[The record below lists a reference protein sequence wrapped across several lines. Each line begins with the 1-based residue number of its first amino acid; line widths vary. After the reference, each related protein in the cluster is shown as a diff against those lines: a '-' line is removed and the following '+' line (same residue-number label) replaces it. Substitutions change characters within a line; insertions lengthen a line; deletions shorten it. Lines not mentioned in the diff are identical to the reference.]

1 VSGGKWLEG
10 ARGEDN
16 IMQTLRVI
24 VLSLIVVLVGVVAY
38 SYLSGTASSR
48 VPRLERP
55 GTVGTSGT
63 AGVETARER
72 GAEVGEKVAIAAAKV
87 KETAEEAAL
96 TSKIKAKMVLDD
108 NIKARAIDVTTDD
121 TSVTLTGTVRS
132 VDEHDRAVRLARE
145 TAGVTQVVDRLRI
158 EVR

>member
-1 VSGGKWLEG
+1 
-10 ARGEDN
+10 
-16 IMQTLRVI
+16 MQTLRVI
-24 VLSLIVVLVGVVAY
+24 VLSLLVVLVGVIAY
-38 SYLSGTASSR
+38 SYLSGTAWSR
-48 VPRLERP
+48 VPRHERP
-55 GTVGTSGT
+55 GAVGTSGT
-63 AGVETARER
+63 ASVETARER

-108 NIKARAIDVTTDD
+108 NIKARSIDVTTDD
-121 TSVTLTGTVRS
+121 SSVTLTGTVRS